1 MIANRARVTLKFSHP
16 IDWSQSVFRPNGW
29 TSVRPCSSSSHPAGP
44 AAGTITDKNSI
55 KNGPKEMGVSVEY
68 LRGLPQL
75 TVPLPSR
82 KELCLFS
89 LRPVT
94 HSVGDLME
102 QIRSEDRGIDR
113 VVLKTIDG
121 TRIAA
126 SNTIESLM
134 EQDFDLV
141 INDVSY
147 RVTTP
152 ERERVSREEMERLS
166 DVQNL
171 VMQLYEALHVGEH
184 QLKKER
190 HLMAQLEQLQ
200 SQLLP
205 LEQKKNLVM
214 AGAERRTTTFT
225 WVGLAL
231 MGVQFG
237 ALARLTWWEYSWD
250 IMEPITYFVTYG
262 TSMACFAYYVLTKQE
277 YILPEVRDR
286 EYLLQFHKRAKKVG
300 MNVAE
305 YNRLQES
312 LAQVENDLKRLR
324 DPLRVHHPPAGAKLF
339 DPSAAAM
346 GSSSDLVSTSLWN
359 RTQLRLQNLLRTSK
373 QP

>member
-16 IDWSQSVFRPNGW
+16 IDWSQSVFRSPVW
-29 TSVRPCSSSSHPAGP
+29 AIVRSCSTSS
-44 AAGTITDKNSI
+44 AAAENSLNTDKNSI
-55 KNGPKEMGVSVEY
+55 KNAPKELGVSVEY

-147 RVTTP
+147 RVTSP
-152 ERERVSREEMERLS
+152 PRERISREEMERLS

-190 HLMAQLEQLQ
+190 HLMAKLEQLQ
-200 SQLLP
+200 SQILP

-214 AGAERRTTTFT
+214 AGAERKTATMT
-225 WVGLAL
+225 WIGLAL

-262 TSMACFAYYVLTKQE
+262 TSIACFAYYVLTKQE
-277 YILPEVRDR
+277 YVLPDVRDR
-286 EYLLQFHKRAKKVG
+286 EYLLQFHKKAKKVG

-305 YNRLQES
+305 YNRLQNS
-312 LAQVENDLKRLR
+312 IAQVENDLKRLR
-324 DPLRVHHPPAGAKLF
+324 DPLRVHHPPTGTKPF
-339 DPSAAAM
+339 DPADM
-346 GSSSDLVSTSLWN
+346 GSCGDHQLVATSLWN

-373 QP
+373 PQ